1 MKRIIFTL
9 TLVAI
14 ACFAAN
20 EAQAQAFT
28 IGASGIKFNDSNL
41 STQKVDPV
49 GVSTIIHIEKTKR
62 NSLSIDVGRDSRTTI
77 PTFELGWNV
86 PTNVGYSAYNGM
98 DVDEF
103 FELRNIKSVQAT
115 LNIASGAAYS
125 TRGKIGITAGL
136 GFRWNNYRFDN
147 PAMTLA
153 KDDGLIM
160 PSPIADYK
168 DNSSK
173 KSKFTT
179 AALHLPAELIF
190 GNPSR
195 FALSLGGYVDI
206 NINNH
211 TKIKYY
217 GGHKEKV
224 WNFPVEPI
232 QMGAVARLRFR
243 GFSVYGA
250 YQPTQLFKSGRGPE
264 MSQWTVGIGFF

>member
-1 MKRIIFTL
+1 MKRFLIFA
-9 TLVAI
+9 LVAI
-14 ACFAAN
+14 VSALAVS
-20 EAQAQAFT
+20 EAQAQTFT
-28 IGASGIKFNDSNL
+28 LGASGIKFNDSNL
-41 STQKVDPV
+41 SAQKVDPV
-49 GVSTIIHIEKTKR
+49 GVTTIIHVDKKKNAIK
-62 NSLSIDVGRDSRTTI
+62 VGRDARTTL
-77 PTFELGWNV
+77 PAFELGWNV
-86 PTNVGYSAYNGM
+86 PTNVGYSAYEGM
-98 DVDEF
+98 DAGEF

-153 KDDGLIM
+153 KDGGMIM
-160 PSPIADYK
+160 PSPIATYK
-168 DNSSK
+168 DKYSK

-179 AALHLPAELIF
+179 AALHIPAELIF

-195 FALSLGGYVDI
+195 FALSLGGYVDLT
-206 NINNH
+206 INNH

-224 WNFPVEPI
+224 WDFPVEPI
-232 QMGAVARLRFR
+232 QAGAVARLRFR

-250 YQPTQLFKSGRGPE
+250 YQPTELFKSGRGPQ

>member
-1 MKRIIFTL
+1 MKRFL
-9 TLVAI
+9 LFALVAI
-14 ACFAAN
+14 ACFATS
-20 EAQAQAFT
+20 EAQAQTFT
-28 IGASGIKFNDSNL
+28 LGASGIKFNDSDL
-41 STQKVDPV
+41 TTQKVDPV
-49 GVSTIIHIEKTKR
+49 GVSTIIYVDKKK
-62 NSLSIDVGRDSRTTI
+62 SAVKVGRDARTTI
-77 PTFELGWNV
+77 PTFALGWNV
-86 PTNVGYSAYNGM
+86 PTNVDYSAYEGM
-98 DVDEF
+98 NVGEF
-103 FELRNIKSVQAT
+103 FELRNIKSVQTT
-115 LNIASGAAYS
+115 LNIVGGAAYS
-125 TRGKIGITAGL
+125 RICRLGIAAAL

-153 KDDGLIM
+153 KDGGLIM

-195 FALSLGGYVDI
+195 FALSLGGYVDLA
-206 NINNH
+206 INNH

-250 YQPTQLFKSGRGPE
+250 YQPTELFKAGRGPE
-264 MSQWTVGIGFF
+264 MNQWTIGIGFF